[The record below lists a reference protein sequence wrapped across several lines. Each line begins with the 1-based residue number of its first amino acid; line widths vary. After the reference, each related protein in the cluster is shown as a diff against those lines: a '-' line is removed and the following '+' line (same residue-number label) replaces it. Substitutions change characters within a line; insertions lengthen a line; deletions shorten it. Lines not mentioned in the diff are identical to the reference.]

1 MLLRLR
7 NPATDRL
14 PRMKTTAVVAALLL
28 LVASCSSEPDLP
40 PRELPPAGAQLDY
53 QLGGAYQPDVPVKI
67 VVRDRSK
74 TIDGRRYNICYLNA
88 LQTQPGSMD
97 GGLDWWRKNHADLLV
112 KKPDGEVAIDPEWAE
127 GILDI
132 STGDKRSRIL
142 EIQKK
147 WIKDCKTSFYKGVE
161 PDNLDSYTRAE
172 GAFDLGATKE
182 FMKAFVRYAH
192 EQGLAVAQKN
202 TAELGDAGKKEIGFD
217 FAIAEDC
224 QARDE
229 CNAYADAFGNDF
241 FQIEYTEE
249 GFRKSC
255 TDRGGRVSVIRRDRN
270 LVPYGHEDY
279 VYEVC
284 PPTV

>member
-1 MLLRLR
+1 
-7 NPATDRL
+7 
-14 PRMKTTAVVAALLL
+14 MKTAAAVAALLL
-28 LVASCSSEPDLP
+28 LVTSCSSEPDLP
-40 PRELPPAGAQLDY
+40 PRELPPAGGQLDY

-74 TIDGRRYNICYLNA
+74 IVDGRRYNICYLNA
-88 LQTQPGSMD
+88 LQTQPASSAE
-97 GGLDWWRKNHADLLV
+97 GGLDWWRAHHADLLV
-112 KKPDGEVAIDPEWAE
+112 KKPDGELAIDPRWGEA
-127 GILDI
+127 ILDI
-132 STGDKRSRIL
+132 STDEKRARIL

-147 WIKDCKTSFYKGVE
+147 WIRDCKTSFYKGVE
-161 PDNLDSYTRAE
+161 PDNLDSYTKAE
-172 GAFDLGATKE
+172 GAFDLNATKE
-182 FMKAFVRYAH
+182 YMKAFVRYAH

-202 TAELGDAGKKEIGFD
+202 TAELGNAGRKEIGFD

-224 QARDE
+224 QTRGE
-229 CNAYADAFGNDF
+229 CKSYADAFGNNF

-255 TDRGGRVSVIRRDRN
+255 ADRGGRVSVIRRDRN

-284 PPTV
+284 PPTI

>member
-1 MLLRLR
+1 MDFRTLMMPVL
-7 NPATDRL
+7 
-14 PRMKTTAVVAALLL
+14 AVL
-28 LVASCSSEPDLP
+28 LVAACSSEPELP
-40 PRELPPAGAQLDY
+40 PREKPPAGGQLDY

-74 TIDGRRYNICYLNA
+74 IVDGRRYNICYLNA
-88 LQTQPGSMD
+88 LQTQPAGAD
-97 GGLDWWRKNHADLLV
+97 GGLDWWRKNHEDLLV
-112 KKPDGEVAIDPEWAE
+112 KKPGGELAIDPKWEE

-132 STGDKRSRIL
+132 STGEKRSRIL

-147 WIKDCKTSFYKGVE
+147 WIKDCKTSYFKGVE

-172 GAFDLGATKE
+172 GAFDLNATKE

-202 TAELGDAGKKEIGFD
+202 AAELGTAGKKEIGFD
-217 FAIAEDC
+217 FAITEDC
-224 QARDE
+224 QAQGK
-229 CNAYADAFGNDF
+229 CGSYAEAFGDDF
-241 FQIEYTEE
+241 FQIEYTDE

-255 TDRGGRVSVIRRDRN
+255 ADRGGRVSVIRRDRN
-270 LVPYGHEDY
+270 IVPYGHEDY

-284 PPTV
+284 PPSV